1 MAKGKE
7 ELEESKK
14 VKAKTENAKK
24 ESKTNTEKNS
34 KENEKL
40 EKARTKMK
48 EHNKTEA
55 KGKETGIKDEK
66 VNKILKKAKEQ
77 GKITYG
83 DLAKELDDVNPEQ
96 IDEVFDAFEEMG
108 VNLLSDDMEEEPNI
122 EDLKEVEDLKLD
134 EITDQYIELLNKAQE
149 LNLEVASEFLSL
161 ASTLLYIKSKKL
173 LPSKNEEEEELS
185 EDELIRR
192 IVEYKKYKDIT
203 VVLRQ
208 NFEENANRFYK
219 LPENIELP
227 KQQLDEKYE
236 ENIIPN
242 LYKKLWDKNQNK
254 VNENAK
260 NIEKIAITDTY
271 TVVSK
276 VKEMFKEL
284 IRNKSFVFNK
294 LFSIQKHNRQEV
306 VTAFSGLLELS
317 RRSKVETEQDGLFGD
332 INVKRKK

>member
-1 MAKGKE
+1 MPGILT
-7 ELEESKK
+7 LETQRYAIKLDNFEGPLDLLCSLI
-14 VKAKTENAKK
+14 
-24 ESKTNTEKNS
+24 EKN
-34 KENEKL
+34 
-40 EKARTKMK
+40 KMS
-48 EHNKTEA
+48 
-55 KGKETGIKDEK
+55 IYD
-66 VNKILKKAKEQ
+66 I
-77 GKITYG
+77 
-83 DLAKELDDVNPEQ
+83 
-96 IDEVFDAFEEMG
+96 
-108 VNLLSDDMEEEPNI
+108 
-122 EDLKEVEDLKLD
+122 KLD

-173 LPSKNEEEEELS
+173 LPNKNEEEEELS

-242 LYKKLWDKNQNK
+242 LYKKIWDKNQNK

>member
-1 MAKGKE
+1 MPGILT
-7 ELEESKK
+7 LETQRYAIKLDNFEGPLDLLCSLI
-14 VKAKTENAKK
+14 
-24 ESKTNTEKNS
+24 EKN
-34 KENEKL
+34 
-40 EKARTKMK
+40 KMS
-48 EHNKTEA
+48 
-55 KGKETGIKDEK
+55 IYD
-66 VNKILKKAKEQ
+66 I
-77 GKITYG
+77 
-83 DLAKELDDVNPEQ
+83 
-96 IDEVFDAFEEMG
+96 
-108 VNLLSDDMEEEPNI
+108 
-122 EDLKEVEDLKLD
+122 KLD

-242 LYKKLWDKNQNK
+242 LYKKLYEEQILLGEADSEYEFSNQYAHILISGQSNNPQLVQDMLITK
-254 VNENAK
+254 ML
-260 NIEKIAITDTY
+260 KI
-271 TVVSK
+271 
-276 VKEMFKEL
+276 L
-284 IRNKSFVFNK
+284 
-294 LFSIQKHNRQEV
+294 
-306 VTAFSGLLELS
+306 
-317 RRSKVETEQDGLFGD
+317 
-332 INVKRKK
+332 KK

>member
-1 MAKGKE
+1 MPGILT
-7 ELEESKK
+7 LETQRYAIKLDNFEGPLDLLCSLI
-14 VKAKTENAKK
+14 
-24 ESKTNTEKNS
+24 EKN
-34 KENEKL
+34 
-40 EKARTKMK
+40 KMS
-48 EHNKTEA
+48 
-55 KGKETGIKDEK
+55 IYD
-66 VNKILKKAKEQ
+66 I
-77 GKITYG
+77 
-83 DLAKELDDVNPEQ
+83 
-96 IDEVFDAFEEMG
+96 
-108 VNLLSDDMEEEPNI
+108 
-122 EDLKEVEDLKLD
+122 KLD

-173 LPSKNEEEEELS
+173 LPNKNEEEEELS

>member
-1 MAKGKE
+1 MPSILT
-7 ELEESKK
+7 LETQKYAIKLDNFEGPLDLLC
-14 VKAKTENAKK
+14 NLI
-24 ESKTNTEKNS
+24 EKN
-34 KENEKL
+34 
-40 EKARTKMK
+40 KMS
-48 EHNKTEA
+48 
-55 KGKETGIKDEK
+55 IYD
-66 VNKILKKAKEQ
+66 I
-77 GKITYG
+77 
-83 DLAKELDDVNPEQ
+83 
-96 IDEVFDAFEEMG
+96 
-108 VNLLSDDMEEEPNI
+108 
-122 EDLKEVEDLKLD
+122 KLD

-149 LNLEVASEFLSL
+149 LNLEVASEFLTL

-203 VVLRQ
+203 ASLRKS
-208 NFEENANRFYK
+208 FEENSNRFY
-219 LPENIELP
+219 ELP
-227 KQQLDEKYE
+227 KKQLDEEYE

-242 LYKKLWDKNQNK
+242 LYKKLWDKNQSK

-284 IRNKSFVFNK
+284 IKNKSFVFNK